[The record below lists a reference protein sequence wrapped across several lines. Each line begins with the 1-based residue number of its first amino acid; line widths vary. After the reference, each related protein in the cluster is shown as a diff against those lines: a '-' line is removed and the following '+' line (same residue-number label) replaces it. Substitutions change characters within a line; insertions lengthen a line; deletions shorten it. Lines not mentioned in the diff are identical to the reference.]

1 MIGLVPI
8 PDFWGRLSAV
18 GRQGKENRTP
28 AYGAMQDPL
37 FTEKG
42 VTPDDHY
49 EKLAPGLW
57 GIVHGTIR
65 TMWAIAGFIWAS
77 PLDSSPGTA
86 VSF

>member
-18 GRQGKENRTP
+18 GRHGEGKPPP

-42 VTPDDHY
+42 VTPDDYY
-49 EKLAPGLW
+49 EKARAWAVGNRTYHDRNYVDDSRIYFGLPPGLF
-57 GIVHGTIR
+57 T
-65 TMWAIAGFIWAS
+65 
-77 PLDSSPGTA
+77 PEP
-86 VSF
+86 